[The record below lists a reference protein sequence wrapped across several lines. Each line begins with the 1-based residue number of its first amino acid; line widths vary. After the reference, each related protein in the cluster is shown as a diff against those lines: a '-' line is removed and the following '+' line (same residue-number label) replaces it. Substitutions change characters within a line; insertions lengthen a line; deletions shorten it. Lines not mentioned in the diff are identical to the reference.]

1 LTPHEKRERLIAHI
15 EELLKAVDTVRS
27 DVRDLEGK
35 SAEMA
40 TLRSARIE
48 DLDQLHND
56 VESWLVT
63 QREVHR
69 FLTCHELEKKN

>member
-1 LTPHEKRERLIAHI
+1 MTPHEKRERLIANI
-15 EELLKAVDTVRS
+15 EELLKAVDVARKS
-27 DVRDLEGK
+27 VADLEGK

-56 VESWLVT
+56 VEAWLVT